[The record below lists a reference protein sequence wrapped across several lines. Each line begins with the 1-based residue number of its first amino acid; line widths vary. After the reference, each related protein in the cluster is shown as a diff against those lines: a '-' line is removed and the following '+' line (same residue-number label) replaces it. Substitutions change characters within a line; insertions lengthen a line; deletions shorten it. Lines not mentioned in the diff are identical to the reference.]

1 MANKTGMMEIAL
13 CGGLVKANAKT
24 GMVDLRD
31 IEKIGMML
39 AGIGKAENYGKRVTL
54 WIELKD
60 TKEFL
65 LELGRKY
72 ATEEMFSKDL
82 IVQEGS
88 RNFKL
93 WADLLIAL
101 KYAMYVNKQLEV
113 EVLDTFINKKILDFR
128 MLGIDYHKELNLKID
143 ALPDRIGKGNK
154 YMYITTATMI
164 NERVKGEFKKGWDS
178 EENDPIVTENRTK
191 LINNLIFMM
200 DNGFITNCDEL
211 KDQILNCKIR

>member
-1 MANKTGMMEIAL
+1 MMEIAL

-39 AGIGKAENYGKRVTL
+39 AGIDKAENYGKRVTL

-82 IVQEGS
+82 IVQEGK

-93 WADLLIAL
+93 WADLLVAL

-128 MLGIDYHKELNLKID
+128 MLGIDFNKELNLKID
-143 ALPDRIGKGNK
+143 TLGDRVGKDNK
-154 YMYITTATMI
+154 FIYINSSRMI
-164 NERVKGEFKKGWDS
+164 SERIKGEFSKGWDS
-178 EENDPIVTENRTK
+178 EENDSEVTQNRTK
-191 LINNLIFMM
+191 LINNLIFMI
-200 DNGFITNCDEL
+200 DNGFVNNWDQL
-211 KDQILNCKIR
+211 KDQILNCVIR

>member
-1 MANKTGMMEIAL
+1 MTNKTGMMEIAL

-39 AGIGKAENYGKRVTL
+39 AGIDKAENYGKRVAL

-82 IVQEGS
+82 IVQEGK

-93 WADLLIAL
+93 WADLLVAL

-128 MLGIDYHKELNLKID
+128 MLGIDFNKELNLKID
-143 ALPDRIGKGNK
+143 ALGDRVGKDNK
-154 YMYITTATMI
+154 FIYINSSRMI
-164 NERVKGEFKKGWDS
+164 SERIKGEFSKGWDS
-178 EENDPIVTENRTK
+178 EENDSEVTQNRTK
-191 LINNLIFMM
+191 LINNLIFMI
-200 DNGFITNCDEL
+200 DNGFVNNWEQL
-211 KDQILNCKIR
+211 KDQILNCVIR